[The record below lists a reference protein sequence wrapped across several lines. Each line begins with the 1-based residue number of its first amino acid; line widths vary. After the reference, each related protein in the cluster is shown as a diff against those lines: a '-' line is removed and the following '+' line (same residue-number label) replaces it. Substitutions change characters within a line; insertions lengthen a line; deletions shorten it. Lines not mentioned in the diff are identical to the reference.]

1 MRQRFTVNVDPDV
14 MDAAKEVAYV
24 NRVSLSR
31 LVEKLIELAIADEE
45 VAQYAV
51 NDGWKVQDAEGLD

>member
-1 MRQRFTVNVDPDV
+1 MES
-14 MDAAKEVAYV
+14 AKEVAWA

-31 LVEKLIELAIADEE
+31 LVEKLLELAIADEE

-51 NDGWKVQDAEGLD
+51 NDGWKVQDEA

>member
-1 MRQRFTVNVDPDV
+1 MRQRYNVNIEPSV
-14 MDAAKEVAYV
+14 MESAKEVAWA

-31 LVEKLIELAIADEE
+31 LVEKLLELAIADEE